1 MESDLFFLIMP
12 SAKGPEKQEV
22 YEIENMGPEL
32 Q

>member
-1 MESDLFFLIMP
+1 MESELFL
-12 SAKGPEKQEV
+12 SCGLQRGPEEWEV